1 MRREAEEPK
10 SMQENRQLRSIKE
23 LADYLGCSIATAQKI
38 KNSGKIPYI
47 QVGRKLIF
55 ETRDLKKALEYHP
68 K

>member
-10 SMQENRQLRSIKE
+10 SMQENKKLYSLKE
-23 LADYLGCSIATAQKI
+23 LAEFLGCSVPTAQKI
-38 KNSGKIPYI
+38 KNSGKIPYV